1 VVVGIIECVLNFIVR
16 EKHTLGINFIVFWI
30 VEVDLLLFFFSFCF
44 LTVEDYGLGVSV
56 LSLWNMDLVDD
67 FMYVSQ

>member
-1 VVVGIIECVLNFIVR
+1 
-16 EKHTLGINFIVFWI
+16 
-30 VEVDLLLFFFSFCF
+30 LFFFSFCF